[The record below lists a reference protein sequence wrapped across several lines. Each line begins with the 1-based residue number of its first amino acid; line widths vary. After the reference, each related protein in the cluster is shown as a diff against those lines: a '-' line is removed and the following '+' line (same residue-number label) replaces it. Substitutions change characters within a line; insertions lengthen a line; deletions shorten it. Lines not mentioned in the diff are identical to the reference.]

1 MSQDAEWESGDAHA
15 LGTRMRLSLNCRC
28 TVYGVTL
35 GKEQDLPKMLFN
47 LVYVVNIILA
57 SWVEVREGT

>member
-1 MSQDAEWESGDAHA
+1 
-15 LGTRMRLSLNCRC
+15 MRLSLNCRC